1 MINIEGMFT
10 EEILGKSIIAF
21 VIIMG
26 LVFALR
32 LVVFF
37 SHESYMIK
45 KELAAK
51 EKAKVNKELT
61 RDDIDS

>member
-1 MINIEGMFT
+1 MLNIEGMFT
-10 EEILGKSIIAF
+10 EEILGKSIVAF

-26 LVFALR
+26 LLFALR
-32 LVVFF
+32 IVIFF

-45 KELAAK
+45 KELEAK

-61 RDDIDS
+61 RDDIDT